1 MIDLD
6 PRLRDF
12 RNFLYLVW
20 DHLGLPE
27 PTPIQ
32 YDIAH
37 YLATGGERSGVEAF
51 RGVGKSW
58 MTSALA
64 CHTLLLNP
72 EEKVLVSSANSKRAK
87 AFTTFTRRLIEE
99 MPLLRHLRPR
109 DGQRDSVEGFDVGP
123 ATNAQSA
130 SVAAFGITSQLTG
143 SRASLIIGDDIEIP
157 SNSDTVAKREN
168 LAEAVKEFDSVLMPG
183 GRIVYLGT
191 PQTEE
196 SIYNKVLIPRGYR
209 FRIWPARVPTKAKA
223 EKYGDALAPMITR
236 MMDEG
241 VKAGTPTEP
250 SRFGDYELSKRE
262 LSIGR
267 STFALQFQLDTSLS
281 DAERYPLRCADFAVF
296 PSAGPMG
303 PVKLSWASSPE
314 LTIQDLPVKGFS
326 GDRWYRPIFVAPEFQ
341 EWHGV
346 TMSIDPSGRGK
357 DELAYAI
364 VKMLNG
370 NLFLAGAGGMVGGYT
385 EANLTRLANL
395 AKAQK
400 VKHIR
405 IESNFGDGMFTA
417 LFQPV
422 LAKVYPCT
430 VEEVRHNVQKEKR
443 IIDTLEPVLN
453 QHRLFID
460 AEVIRRDAENYN
472 DHPEESASQYSLI
485 HQLTHITRDKGSLVH
500 DDRLDAL
507 AMAVAYWVE
516 QMTKDDTLAQK
527 EYRAKAMDKEIEE
540 YFDALGRADLLGPRG
555 DSMVN
560 LIHRDGL

>member
-1 MIDLD
+1 MIFTD
-6 PRLRDF
+6 PRLLDF
-12 RNFLYLVW
+12 RNFLFLVW

-37 YLATGGERSGVEAF
+37 YLATGGERIGVEAF

-58 MTSALA
+58 LTSALA
-64 CHTLLLNP
+64 VHTLGINP

-99 MPLLRHLRPR
+99 MPLLRPLRPR
-109 DGQRDSVEGFDVGP
+109 PGQRDSVEGFDVGP

-143 SRASLIIGDDIEIP
+143 SRGSLIIGDDVEIP

-209 FRIWPARVPTKAKA
+209 FRIWPARVPSKAQA
-223 EKYGDALAPMITR
+223 AKYGDDLAPMIR
-236 MMDEG
+236 KAVDDG

-250 SRFGDYELSKRE
+250 TRFGDFELTKRE

-281 DAERYPLRCADFAVF
+281 DAERYPLRCSDFSVF
-296 PSAGPMG
+296 PCGGDMG

-326 GDRWYRPIFVAPEFQ
+326 GDRWYRPIFVAPEFADWQ
-341 EWHGV
+341 GCV
-346 TMSIDPSGRGK
+346 MSIDPSGRGK
-357 DELAYAI
+357 DELAYCVI
-364 VKMLNG
+364 KMLNG
-370 NLFLAGAGGMVGGYT
+370 NLFVSAAGGLVGGYT
-385 EANLTRLANL
+385 EENLTKLAKL

-417 LFQPV
+417 LLQPV
-422 LAKVYPCT
+422 LTKVYPCT

-472 DHPEESASQYSLI
+472 NHPEEVAAQYSLI
-485 HQLTHITRDKGSLVH
+485 QQLTHITRDKGSLVH

-516 QMTKDDTLAQK
+516 VMGKDDTLAQK
-527 EYRAKAMDKEIEE
+527 EHRAKMMDKEIEE

-555 DSMVN
+555 DSLVN
-560 LIHRDGL
+560 LMHRDGM